1 MRSLGSFTDVPA
13 FLHDRLAFLA
23 RAAATRGD
31 VAELRLGTP
40 TCLLNDPAD
49 IRHVLVGN
57 HAAYAKTDRLTS
69 VAGRRIAGDGV
80 LTSAGERHRRLR
92 RVLQRLFHPGR
103 VSAFADGIVRLAARR
118 AAAWPVG
125 GRVDMA
131 REMEELARRVM
142 LEALFGELPDADA
155 VRLGAAV
162 EARRRYIE
170 FWFLS
175 LLPARDRL
183 PTRVRR
189 RYRRAMAVLDDAV
202 YAAIAARRRGG
213 AGSEDLIAQLVGA
226 RDEDGAA
233 LTDREVRDEVLTL
246 AITGH
251 ETLGEALTWTWY
263 LLAQHPGVEQK
274 LLDELGSVL
283 DGRAPAAGDLPR
295 LEYTHTVLAESLRLY
310 PPTWIFVRNAV
321 EDDVLPTG
329 AAVSRGTK
337 LYLCP
342 YVTHRDARF
351 FPDPQRFD
359 PERFGPSA
367 RRARPKLAYFPF
379 GSGPRVCLGETFARM
394 EALLV
399 LAAIAP
405 RFRLAVA
412 PGQTVVPEPRITL
425 RPRHGLRM
433 LVARR

>member
-1 MRSLGSFTDVPA
+1 MRSLGPFTDVPA
-13 FLHDRLAFLA
+13 FLHDRLAFLE

-31 VAELRLGTP
+31 VAELRLGAP
-40 TCLLNDPAD
+40 TYLLNDPAD

-57 HAAYAKTDRLTS
+57 HAAYVKTDRLTS
-69 VAGRRIAGDGV
+69 AAGRRIAGDGV

-92 RVLQRLFHPGR
+92 RLLQRLFHAAR
-103 VSAFADGIVRLAARR
+103 VSAFADGIVRLAARQ
-118 AAAWPVG
+118 AATWPVG
-125 GRVDMA
+125 DHVDMA
-131 REMEELARRVM
+131 REMEELARRVV

-213 AGSEDLIAQLVGA
+213 AGSADLIAQLVAA
-226 RDEDGAA
+226 RDEEGAA
-233 LTDREVRDEVLTL
+233 LTDREIRDEALTL

-251 ETLGEALTWTWY
+251 ETLGDALTWTWY
-263 LLAQHPGVEQK
+263 LLAQHPDVERR
-274 LLDELGSVL
+274 LLAELGSVL
-283 DGRAPAAGDLPR
+283 AGRAPTADDVPR

-310 PPTWIFVRNAV
+310 PPTWIFVRNAL
-321 EDDVLPTG
+321 EDDVLPSG
-329 AAVSRGTK
+329 AAISRGTK
-337 LYLCP
+337 LYLCQ
-342 YVTHRDARF
+342 YVTHRDARY

-359 PERFGPSA
+359 PERFGPA
-367 RRARPKLAYFPF
+367 VRRTRPKLAYFPF

-399 LAAIAP
+399 LATLAP
-405 RFRLAVA
+405 RFRLALA
-412 PGQTVVPEPRITL
+412 PGQTVVPEPGITL
-425 RPRHGLRM
+425 RPRSGLRL
-433 LVARR
+433 LVSGR